1 LVGRIGDALKEE
13 VKPSLPRATLADFL
27 QGSVIVGSVRLQ
39 IKAEIKKWFTQYAA
53 SAQIERYQ

>member
-1 LVGRIGDALKEE
+1 
-13 VKPSLPRATLADFL
+13 
-27 QGSVIVGSVRLQ
+27 VRLQ